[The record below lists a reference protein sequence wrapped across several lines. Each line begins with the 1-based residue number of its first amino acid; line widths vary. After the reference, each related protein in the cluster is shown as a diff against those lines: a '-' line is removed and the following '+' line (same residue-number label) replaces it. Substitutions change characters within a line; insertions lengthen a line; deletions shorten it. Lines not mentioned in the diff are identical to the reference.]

1 MDIQRIHYILRNSI
15 GEKRYHHSVGVM
27 ETAKELSA
35 VYGCDV
41 KKAGIAGLLHD
52 CGRIED
58 DGVLLKL
65 AMDSD
70 IILDDITKNN
80 PKLIH
85 GYLGAE
91 IAKNEYGI
99 NDREIL
105 DAIRYHT
112 TGKPRMSLLEKII
125 YIADYIEPGREFP
138 GVEDVRKLAYINLDE
153 SLLAAMDNT
162 IKYII
167 ENGWLLHNN
176 TVMARNELILE
187 IGGKIG
193 DRT

>member
-1 MDIQRIHYILRNSI
+1 MDIQKIHYILRNSI
-15 GEKRYHHSVGVM
+15 GEKRYGHSVGVM

-35 VYGCDV
+35 IYGCDA
-41 KKAGIAGLLHD
+41 KKAEIAGLLHD

-58 DGVLLKL
+58 DRVLLKL

-99 NDREIL
+99 EDKEIL
-105 DAIRYHT
+105 DAIKYHT
-112 TGKPRMSLLEKII
+112 TGRPRMSLLEKII

-138 GVEDVRKLAYINLDE
+138 EVEDVRKLAYINLDE

-162 IKYII
+162 IRYII

-176 TVMARNELILE
+176 TVMARNQLILE
-187 IGGKIG
+187 IGGKN
-193 DRT
+193 R